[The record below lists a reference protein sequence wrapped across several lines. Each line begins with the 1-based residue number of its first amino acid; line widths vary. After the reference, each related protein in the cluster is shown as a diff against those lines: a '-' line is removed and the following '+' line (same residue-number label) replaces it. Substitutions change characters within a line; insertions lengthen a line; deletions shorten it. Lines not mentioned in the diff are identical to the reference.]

1 MFILGILFG
10 ITNGTCRFLW
20 GFLLD
25 KYGFKKLMFI
35 IATTEII
42 SSCSLYY
49 TVGYDWLYIFIVL
62 LLAACLGGNFV
73 CIIPLYTHIYGMDA
87 GPRMYALCGAC
98 IGLAQFCCPLLVKF
112 FLKKKKDY
120 LIIFLFSGTL
130 CVIKFISLM
139 FFDDK
144 EKITVNSKFNCED
157 ENKDNN
163 KNDLLTKN

>member
-25 KYGFKKLMFI
+25 KYGFKKLMF
-35 IATTEII
+35 
-42 SSCSLYY
+42 
-49 TVGYDWLYIFIVL
+49 
-62 LLAACLGGNFV
+62 
-73 CIIPLYTHIYGMDA
+73 CIIPLYTQIYGMDA

-120 LIIFLFSGTL
+120 LITFLFAGSL
-130 CVIKFISLM
+130 CLIKFIFLL

-144 EKITVNSKFNCED
+144 EKIDVHSKYNNEN
-157 ENKDNN
+157 ENKDDN
-163 KNDLLTKN
+163 KKDLLIKN